1 MKIKKETN
9 LAEILK
15 YPEAEK
21 ILEKYNLPCL
31 TCPMAKFEIEKL
43 KIGQICQ
50 LYGIDAEK
58 LIEELNEALKAKE

>member
-1 MKIKKETN
+1 MLKITEDTT

-15 YPEAEK
+15 LPEAKK

-31 TCPMAKFEIEKL
+31 QCPFAEIEAEEM

-50 LYGIDAEK
+50 MYGIETEK
-58 LIEELNEALKAKE
+58 LLKELGEIA